1 LHRQTTL
8 IWNEVARD
16 PELGLQRVTVA
27 SFRAPSKRIEL
38 SQLPASFGT
47 DVDAY
52 LDWACRSD
60 PFATDARLRV
70 LAPRTVRLRRQQV
83 QTAASAL
90 VDSGMEPSAIH
101 SLADLV
107 TPKNFKSILRR
118 RLEIAGGE
126 GNNFNKDL
134 ALILILIAREWVKVD
149 GAVLAELKRLASKL
163 PAAKVGLTD
172 KNKRFLRQFDDPDG
186 LYRLVKL
193 PERLWAEIR
202 RESKPNFRTL
212 AKAQAALAIAIL
224 TYMPVRMANLASLEF
239 DSHLF
244 VR

>member
-1 LHRQTTL
+1 IAGVRDSSLHPNPNALHRQTTL

-38 SQLPASFGT
+38 SRLPASFGT

-101 SLADLV
+101 SLR
-107 TPKNFKSILRR
+107 PRYPQKF
-118 RLEIAGGE
+118 
-126 GNNFNKDL
+126 
-134 ALILILIAREWVKVD
+134 
-149 GAVLAELKRLASKL
+149 
-163 PAAKVGLTD
+163 
-172 KNKRFLRQFDDPDG
+172 
-186 LYRLVKL
+186 
-193 PERLWAEIR
+193 
-202 RESKPNFRTL
+202 
-212 AKAQAALAIAIL
+212 
-224 TYMPVRMANLASLEF
+224 
-239 DSHLF
+239 
-244 VR
+244 